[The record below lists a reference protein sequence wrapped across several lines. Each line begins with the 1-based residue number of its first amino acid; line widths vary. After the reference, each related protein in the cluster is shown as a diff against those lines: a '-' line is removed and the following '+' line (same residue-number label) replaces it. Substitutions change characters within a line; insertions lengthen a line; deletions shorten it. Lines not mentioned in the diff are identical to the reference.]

1 MKQLKRQTDRLWEN
15 THLLSD
21 KEFIQ
26 LDAFSLATGL
36 KPIFFK
42 LSDDEKAI
50 LETQIKNATLE
61 AIETLTFLDQ
71 VVLHEKKSLARL
83 RLCLK
88 GKLGKNATQ
97 EAWEYVLEVSEA
109 FRTKI
114 DKLT

>member
-1 MKQLKRQTDRLWEN
+1 MKQLKRQTDRLWKN

-36 KPIFFK
+36 KPMFFN
-42 LSDDEKAI
+42 LSDDEKAT

-61 AIETLTFLDQ
+61 SIEALTFLDQ
-71 VVLHEKKSLARL
+71 VVLHEKTSLARL

-88 GKLGKNATQ
+88 GELGKNATQ
-97 EAWEYVLEVSEA
+97 EAWEFIFELSEA
-109 FRTKI
+109 FRTKT
-114 DKLT
+114 DKLA